1 MKLFSLLNPL
11 WLVETFFTLYGG
23 GGSKGGGNST
33 QTSYSTNLPEY
44 AKPFYEEL
52 LKQTGKETFA
62 TDSLGRVVGVQA
74 YQPYQGERVAG
85 FSPAQLATQQ
95 ETMNMQTPEGFG
107 QGIAG
112 LTAGQQGSLTAAQA
126 GLGQAL
132 GYQAGPLE
140 QMGVRQAPVFDGDV
154 ASFYMSPYQQNIT
167 DIALQEA
174 RLEADRQRSQ
184 SALGSISR
192 GTFGGAR
199 NALAQATADTG
210 NVANM
215 AKIRAQGQQD
225 AFLNAQQQFERDRTA
240 GMATD
245 RANLESELDR
255 RKLEQQAQQFQAGLG
270 KDLFATGLSGLS
282 DTSKG
287 IGALASAEQD
297 AILSRLQAQ
306 SAVGNAQQQLA
317 QDVLDKQYQ
326 EAMEQRD
333 WGKRQL
339 EFYSNILRGN
349 AGALGTTQVQYSP
362 APDPTSQIA
371 GLGLAGLGLYKAMS

>member
-11 WLVETFFTLYGG
+11 WIIETFFTLYGG
-23 GGSKGGGNST
+23 GGSKGGGSST

-44 AKPFYEEL
+44 AKPYYDEL
-52 LKQTGKETFA
+52 LKQTGRETFA

-74 YQPYQGERVAG
+74 YQPYQGQRVAG

-95 ETMNMQTPEGFG
+95 ETMNMRTPEGFG

-112 LTAGQQGSLTAAQA
+112 LSAGQQGSLTAAQA

-140 QMGVRQAPVFDGDV
+140 QMGVRQAPVFDNGI
-154 ASFYMSPYQQNIT
+154 ASFYMSPYQQNVT

-245 RANLESELDR
+245 RTNLESELDR

-371 GLGLAGLGLYKAMS
+371 GLGLAGLGLYKALK